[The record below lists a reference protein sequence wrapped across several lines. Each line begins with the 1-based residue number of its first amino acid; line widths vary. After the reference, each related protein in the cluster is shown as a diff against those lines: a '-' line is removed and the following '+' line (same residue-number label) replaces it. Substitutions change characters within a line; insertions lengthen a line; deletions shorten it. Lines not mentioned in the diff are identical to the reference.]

1 LIAAAVQAG
10 GFPPLYINPVD
21 FVALYRE
28 RQPDLQ
34 AAIKDAQDKEGKA
47 SA

>member
-1 LIAAAVQAG
+1 VQAG

-21 FVALYRE
+21 FVQLYRD

-34 AAIKDAQDKEGKA
+34 EAIKEAQASEAAKA
-47 SA
+47 

>member
-34 AAIKDAQDKEGKA
+34 EAIKEAQAKDAKG